1 MGEQFC
7 KSNIEFEQ
15 KTERVQEI
23 FMRLADTA
31 MRLARTYRV
40 PRYDR
45 ESRENDSEHSLMV
58 SLQAAAIA
66 AETRPDLDPYEVGF
80 KAIIHELIEIETL
93 DVQTFNISDEDLK
106 AKEQRED
113 DAIER
118 LCANLPPF
126 IADLVRTYQLHEDP
140 ASRFVGMIDKTAPV
154 TVDILGPGSMIMHE
168 DYDTFTLDQLQAIH
182 LQLQKRYEKRY
193 PESELKLLHLAQRGL
208 MRQFEQVFEPQQF
221 IQDVLF

>member
-126 IADLVRTYQLHEDP
+126 IADLVRTNPLHEDP
-140 ASRFVGMIDKTAPV
+140 A
-154 TVDILGPGSMIMHE
+154 
-168 DYDTFTLDQLQAIH
+168 
-182 LQLQKRYEKRY
+182 
-193 PESELKLLHLAQRGL
+193 
-208 MRQFEQVFEPQQF
+208 
-221 IQDVLF
+221 